1 MGCPFGSKYI
11 NASTAP
17 QGKGLYWLSAHA
29 QLGKGGASLGR
40 MQTHRHG
47 DMKFPDVFQQGNF
60 FVRTILHGHRLP
72 LHPTQLLD
80 CCWCLLSY
88 LGGWQDPKAQQRPLH
103 VGTDGAG
110 TSVDRQ
116 MGRQMEEGSP
126 VPGGQRSLGKRG
138 MLRLL

>member
-1 MGCPFGSKYI
+1 
-11 NASTAP
+11 
-17 QGKGLYWLSAHA
+17 
-29 QLGKGGASLGR
+29 
-40 MQTHRHG
+40 
-47 DMKFPDVFQQGNF
+47 MKFPDVFQQGNF